1 MILTISIP
9 TYNRAQE
16 LEALLEEILL
26 QAREVPSGTVDV
38 LVSDNASTDGTK
50 VLAGSMAE
58 KFAKYSVE
66 LKYVCNAT
74 NIGFSRN
81 VINAVGN
88 ADGEYV
94 LIMGDDDSFEPHT
107 LPFLFEAFKRHRDA
121 DLFFLNS
128 TEYTSDLS
136 RTVSPP
142 ATEYFDDE
150 LVYCDGAEYIHSK
163 RGYPSALVSGYVVRK
178 SAWMSGAPDDFAYS
192 ICVHMLTA
200 GRLLLRHSRAVEI
213 RRPCIKYR
221 GGQQN
226 TTWSRDELYPFRFYL
241 DSLMAAK
248 IMDGEVDRRALKI
261 LKRLSLRTIAFYL
274 LRQKVV
280 GHPFAEKS
288 FEDYY
293 RKALGHPSLYS
304 LAIALIRAMP
314 AFIARMLLGGW
325 VRKVNERTGFQWKGE
340 TKNENQ

>member
-26 QAREVPSGTVDV
+26 QVREVPAGTIDV
-38 LVSDNASTDGTK
+38 LVSDNASTDGTREM
-50 VLAGSMAE
+50 VGSMAA
-58 KFAKYSVE
+58 KFAKCSVV
-66 LKYVCNAT
+66 LKYICNET

-94 LIMGDDDSFEPHT
+94 LIMGDDDSLEPHT
-107 LPFLFEAFKRHRDA
+107 LPFLLEAFKRHRDG

-128 TEYTSDLS
+128 IEYTSNLS
-136 RTVSPP
+136 RRVSPVT
-142 ATEYFDDE
+142 TEDVDDE
-150 LVYCDGAEYIHSK
+150 LVYGDGVEYIHSK

-200 GRLLLRHSRAVEI
+200 GRLLLRHSAAVELT
-213 RRPCIKYR
+213 RPCIKYR

-314 AFIARMLLGGW
+314 AFVVRMFLGGW
-325 VRKVNERTGFQWKGE
+325 VKKVNERTGFQWKG

>member
-9 TYNRAQE
+9 TYNRVRE
-16 LEALLEEILL
+16 LEDLLEEILL
-26 QAREVPSGTVDV
+26 QVREAPAGTVDV

-50 VLAGSMAE
+50 AMVGSMTD
-58 KFAKYSVE
+58 KFAKCSVE
-66 LKYVCNAT
+66 LKYVCNET

-94 LIMGDDDSFEPHT
+94 LIMGDDDSFEPHAIS
-107 LPFLFEAFKRHRDA
+107 FLLNAINRYSDA

-136 RTVSPP
+136 RTVSPA

-150 LVYCDGAEYIHSK
+150 LVYGDGVEYIYSK

-178 SAWMSGAPDDFAYS
+178 SAWLSGTPGDFAYS
-192 ICVHMLTA
+192 ISVHMLTA
-200 GRLLLRHSRAVEI
+200 GRLLLRHSVAVELT
-213 RRPCIKYR
+213 RPCIKYR

-280 GHPFAEKS
+280 GHPFAAKS

-293 RKALGHPSLYS
+293 RKALGHPSIYS

-314 AFIARMLLGGW
+314 AFIARLLLGVW

-340 TKNENQ
+340 TKNEDQ